1 MIKCAFVTFLGIII
15 RYKGN
20 KRKIGRRQS
29 LVVKKVVNM
38 MQITSI
44 DGIFSDKNNL
54 TGDIIIRI
62 HGIE

>member
-1 MIKCAFVTFLGIII
+1 
-15 RYKGN
+15 
-20 KRKIGRRQS
+20 
-29 LVVKKVVNM
+29 M